1 MGGSIPEMPN
11 FRGAGPRILRWGVA
25 ILVVLLLLWS
35 TTSIPTGNVGV
46 LTLFGRVTGE
56 TLGEGIHLINPLKS
70 VQKLSVQTQSVKESA
85 NVPSNEGLIL
95 ALDTSLLFRL
105 DKSKAAFVFQTV
117 GDNYA
122 EKIVE
127 PTLRA
132 AIRAST
138 SAHSANA
145 LYTNARE
152 LVQLQIQDE
161 LTAQLSPRGVIVE
174 NVLLRDVQ
182 LPAMLKG
189 SIEAKQQ
196 AEQDALRMSFIL
208 QKEKQEAE
216 RIEAQGI
223 ADFQKIVAQGISVP
237 NCSNGK
243 ASKPPKSWQPASTL
257 RSSSSAIRKTVCP
270 WSSSRSSRVFARQ
283 PDSVGTKLSC
293 SKSECG
299 SEQRSAEREVDQGK
313 VIRLPKLNS
322 TVGNVCTPRPH
333 ALHNSSTIAAWM
345 PIREMS
351 ADLLVRIPGR
361 VAKSLRENANE
372 SVGRQDHGLRLEE
385 LRLRRS
391 GGRCLGRFLPS
402 W

>member
-1 MGGSIPEMPN
+1 M
-11 FRGAGPRILRWGVA
+11 
-25 ILVVLLLLWS
+25 LLLILLFSS

-46 LTLFGRVTGE
+46 LTLFGRVTGDV
-56 TLGEGIHLINPLKS
+56 LGEGIHLINPLKS

-105 DKSKAAFVFQTV
+105 DRNKAAQVYQTV

-138 SAHSANA
+138 SSHTANA

-152 LVQLQIQDE
+152 LVQQQIQDE
-161 LTAQLSPRGVIVE
+161 LTAQLSVRGVIVE
-174 NVLLRDVQ
+174 AVLLRDVQ

-216 RIEAQGI
+216 RKRIEAQGI
-223 ADFQKIVAQGISVP
+223 ADFQKIVAQGISP
-237 NCSNGK
+237 QLLEWKGIEATEKLALSNNTKVVVIGN
-243 ASKPPKSWQPASTL
+243 PKN
-257 RSSSSAIRKTVCP
+257 
-270 WSSSRSSRVFARQ
+270 
-283 PDSVGTKLSC
+283 G
-293 SKSECG
+293 
-299 SEQRSAEREVDQGK
+299 
-313 VIRLPKLNS
+313 LP
-322 TVGNVCTPRPH
+322 
-333 ALHNSSTIAAWM
+333 
-345 PIREMS
+345 
-351 ADLLVRIPGR
+351 LV
-361 VAKSLRENANE
+361 
-372 SVGRQDHGLRLEE
+372 LE
-385 LRLRRS
+385 
-391 GGRCLGRFLPS
+391 PK
-402 W
+402 

>member
-1 MGGSIPEMPN
+1 MPN
-11 FRGAGPRILRWGVA
+11 LTGAGGKILRFA
-25 ILVVLLLLWS
+25 ILIFVLILLMAS

-56 TLGEGIHLINPLKS
+56 TLAEGIHLVNPLKS

-105 DKSKAAFVFQTV
+105 DKNKAAFVYQTV
-117 GDNYA
+117 GANYA

-132 AIRAST
+132 AIRAAT
-138 SAHSANA
+138 SAHTANA

-152 LVQLQIQDE
+152 LVQQQIQDE
-161 LTAQLSPRGVIVE
+161 LTVQLAPRGVIVE

-216 RIEAQGI
+216 RKRIEAQGI
-223 ADFQKIVAQGISVP
+223 ADFQKIVATGISP
-237 NCSNGK
+237 QLLEWKGIEATEK
-243 ASKPPKSWQPASTL
+243 LAASTN
-257 RSSSSAIRKTVCP
+257 AKVVII
-270 WSSSRSSRVFARQ
+270 
-283 PDSVGTKLSC
+283 GN
-293 SKSECG
+293 SKNG
-299 SEQRSAEREVDQGK
+299 
-313 VIRLPKLNS
+313 LPL
-322 TVGNVCTPRPH
+322 VLEPR
-333 ALHNSSTIAAWM
+333 
-345 PIREMS
+345 
-351 ADLLVRIPGR
+351 
-361 VAKSLRENANE
+361 
-372 SVGRQDHGLRLEE
+372 
-385 LRLRRS
+385 
-391 GGRCLGRFLPS
+391 
-402 W
+402 

>member
-1 MGGSIPEMPN
+1 MTTTGHGDFDLGGSLRAMPN
-11 FRGAGPRILRWGVA
+11 FSGFRNRFLRI
-25 ILVVLLLLWS
+25 VVVILLLILLFSS

-46 LTLFGRVTGE
+46 LTLFGRVTGDV
-56 TLGEGIHLINPLKS
+56 LGEGIHLINPLKS

-105 DKSKAAFVFQTV
+105 DRNKAAQVYQTV

-138 SAHSANA
+138 SSHTANA

-152 LVQLQIQDE
+152 LVQQQIQDE
-161 LTAQLSPRGVIVE
+161 LTAQLSVRGVIVE
-174 NVLLRDVQ
+174 AVLLRDVQ

-216 RIEAQGI
+216 RKRIEAQGI
-223 ADFQKIVAQGISVP
+223 ADFQKIVAQGISP
-237 NCSNGK
+237 QLLEWKGIEATEKLALSNNTKVVVIGN
-243 ASKPPKSWQPASTL
+243 PKN
-257 RSSSSAIRKTVCP
+257 
-270 WSSSRSSRVFARQ
+270 
-283 PDSVGTKLSC
+283 G
-293 SKSECG
+293 
-299 SEQRSAEREVDQGK
+299 
-313 VIRLPKLNS
+313 LP
-322 TVGNVCTPRPH
+322 
-333 ALHNSSTIAAWM
+333 
-345 PIREMS
+345 
-351 ADLLVRIPGR
+351 LV
-361 VAKSLRENANE
+361 
-372 SVGRQDHGLRLEE
+372 LE
-385 LRLRRS
+385 
-391 GGRCLGRFLPS
+391 PK
-402 W
+402 

>member
-1 MGGSIPEMPN
+1 MPTTTRLELGGGGLPSMPN
-11 FRGAGPRILRWGVA
+11 LGGAGKRILQLA
-25 ILVVLLLLWS
+25 ILVVLIIVVLAS
-35 TTSIPTGNVGV
+35 TSSIPTGNVGV

-56 TLGEGIHLINPLKS
+56 TLPEGIHLVNPLKS

-105 DKSKAAFVFQTV
+105 DKDKAAFVYQTV

-152 LVQLQIQDE
+152 LVQQQIQDE
-161 LTAQLSPRGVIVE
+161 LKSQLAPRGVIVE

-216 RIEAQGI
+216 RKRIEAQGI
-223 ADFQKIVAQGISVP
+223 ADFQKIVATGISPQLLEWKGIEATEKLATSANAKVVIIGNP
-237 NCSNGK
+237 KNGL
-243 ASKPPKSWQPASTL
+243 PLVLEPK
-257 RSSSSAIRKTVCP
+257 
-270 WSSSRSSRVFARQ
+270 
-283 PDSVGTKLSC
+283 
-293 SKSECG
+293 
-299 SEQRSAEREVDQGK
+299 
-313 VIRLPKLNS
+313 
-322 TVGNVCTPRPH
+322 
-333 ALHNSSTIAAWM
+333 
-345 PIREMS
+345 
-351 ADLLVRIPGR
+351 
-361 VAKSLRENANE
+361 
-372 SVGRQDHGLRLEE
+372 
-385 LRLRRS
+385 
-391 GGRCLGRFLPS
+391 
-402 W
+402 

>member
-1 MGGSIPEMPN
+1 MTTTGRGDFDLGGSLRAMPN
-11 FRGAGPRILRWGVA
+11 FSGFRNRFLRIVVA
-25 ILVVLLLLWS
+25 VLLLLLLFSS

-46 LTLFGRVTGE
+46 LTLFGRVTGDV
-56 TLGEGIHLINPLKS
+56 LGEGIHLINPLKS

-105 DKSKAAFVFQTV
+105 DRNKAAQVYQTV

-138 SAHSANA
+138 SSHTANA

-152 LVQLQIQDE
+152 LVQQQIQDE
-161 LTAQLSPRGVIVE
+161 LTAQLSVRGVIVE
-174 NVLLRDVQ
+174 AVLLRDVQ

-216 RIEAQGI
+216 RKRIEAQGI
-223 ADFQKIVAQGISVP
+223 ADFQKIVAQGISP
-237 NCSNGK
+237 QLLEWKGIEATEKLALSNNTKVVVIGN
-243 ASKPPKSWQPASTL
+243 PKN
-257 RSSSSAIRKTVCP
+257 
-270 WSSSRSSRVFARQ
+270 
-283 PDSVGTKLSC
+283 G
-293 SKSECG
+293 
-299 SEQRSAEREVDQGK
+299 
-313 VIRLPKLNS
+313 LP
-322 TVGNVCTPRPH
+322 
-333 ALHNSSTIAAWM
+333 
-345 PIREMS
+345 
-351 ADLLVRIPGR
+351 LV
-361 VAKSLRENANE
+361 
-372 SVGRQDHGLRLEE
+372 LE
-385 LRLRRS
+385 
-391 GGRCLGRFLPS
+391 PK
-402 W
+402 

>member
-1 MGGSIPEMPN
+1 MPTTTRFDLGGGGMPSMPN
-11 FRGAGPRILRWGVA
+11 LSGAGKKILQLAILIVA
-25 ILVVLLLLWS
+25 IFVVMAS
-35 TTSIPTGNVGV
+35 ITSIPTGNVGV

-56 TLGEGIHLINPLKS
+56 TLPEGIHVVNPLKS

-105 DKSKAAFVFQTV
+105 DKNKAAFVFQTV

-138 SAHSANA
+138 SAHTANA

-152 LVQLQIQDE
+152 LVQQQIQDE
-161 LTAQLSPRGVIVE
+161 LTSQLAPRGVIVE

-216 RIEAQGI
+216 RKRIEAQGI
-223 ADFQKIVAQGISVP
+223 ADFQKIVATGISAQLLEWKGIEATEKLAAS
-237 NCSNGK
+237 SNAKVVIIGN
-243 ASKPPKSWQPASTL
+243 PKN
-257 RSSSSAIRKTVCP
+257 
-270 WSSSRSSRVFARQ
+270 
-283 PDSVGTKLSC
+283 G
-293 SKSECG
+293 
-299 SEQRSAEREVDQGK
+299 
-313 VIRLPKLNS
+313 LP
-322 TVGNVCTPRPH
+322 
-333 ALHNSSTIAAWM
+333 
-345 PIREMS
+345 
-351 ADLLVRIPGR
+351 LV
-361 VAKSLRENANE
+361 
-372 SVGRQDHGLRLEE
+372 LE
-385 LRLRRS
+385 
-391 GGRCLGRFLPS
+391 PK
-402 W
+402 